1 MSEEKLTVKIM
12 VAENLE
18 KGIEIRDMGMEEVAA
33 EEGTTNINDRGGR
46 EGPLLK
52 HWPLRSPSRIVRQ
65 DVAARRGATMR
76 LIAAYELELSSRRAS
91 GGAAV
96 QSADFRRFFLVL
108 GKMTFFVLP
117 SASAP
122 ARFISARFFDG
133 RLRWRA
139 PERADHSF
147 KETHYCSSWKT
158 GCRSF
163 RRSHGTLSIL

>member
-76 LIAAYELELSSRRAS
+76 LMSWNSAHDELQVGPQFRA
-91 GGAAV
+91 
-96 QSADFRRFFLVL
+96 R
-108 GKMTFFVLP
+108 
-117 SASAP
+117 
-122 ARFISARFFDG
+122 ISAAFF
-133 RLRWRA
+133 
-139 PERADHSF
+139 
-147 KETHYCSSWKT
+147 SSSA
-158 GCRSF
+158 R
-163 RRSHGTLSIL
+163 